1 MLDRRAFIA
10 AGGSSLALL
19 GVNSPLLA
27 QGATVARRSVRGMTA
42 NDPDLAAMSRAV
54 AAMKALPRSDP
65 RNWTRFA
72 DIHRSFCPH
81 GNWYFLP
88 WHRAY
93 LASFEEIVRELSGK
107 ADFALPYW
115 DWTADRA
122 FPAAFSAGDR
132 SSNPLL
138 HPRPGVANGLQL
150 ADDMVGPQ
158 VISRVLQ
165 SPDFEA
171 FGSSRPQGQDSAAPR
186 WQRRAGSRTEL
197 EFNPHDGVHQ
207 SIGGSMAVVDL
218 ASRDP
223 IFFLHHANVDRLWS
237 NWNARGNAN
246 STEAIWRNFAFS
258 RNFLAGDGSPWDV
271 RVGELNSTPA
281 LGYRYDSDD
290 IPFAAEVAMSVGD
303 PVTEKLRAYRQA
315 LAGGLL
321 GSTPG
326 VRRID
331 IASLGSVYVASTDN
345 SLVGSRDKPLAVNVP
360 LHGSL
365 GDILGHAARLGPPSG
380 EANDRRNRRHVFAF
394 MHDVE
399 LPLDPTTRVQT
410 FVNCAGLTPQTRIDD
425 QSYATGVSFFG
436 SEHSRHGAPADAGG
450 ASLCVDLSQPL
461 ARMGQPRGPRT
472 DRLTVQLLPR
482 CESNEAHVSNIRPR
496 RVEVVIL

>member
-1 MLDRRAFIA
+1 
-10 AGGSSLALL
+10 
-19 GVNSPLLA
+19 
-27 QGATVARRSVRGMTA
+27 
-42 NDPDLAAMSRAV
+42 
-54 AAMKALPRSDP
+54 
-65 RNWTRFA
+65 
-72 DIHRSFCPH
+72 
-81 GNWYFLP
+81 
-88 WHRAY
+88 
-93 LASFEEIVRELSGK
+93 
-107 ADFALPYW
+107 
-115 DWTADRA
+115 
-122 FPAAFSAGDR
+122 
-132 SSNPLL
+132 
-138 HPRPGVANGLQL
+138 
-150 ADDMVGPQ
+150 
-158 VISRVLQ
+158 
-165 SPDFEA
+165 
-171 FGSSRPQGQDSAAPR
+171 
-186 WQRRAGSRTEL
+186 
-197 EFNPHDGVHQ
+197 VHQ
-207 SIGGSMAVVDL
+207 SIGGNMAVVDL